1 MLSIIKYLI
10 NFFHQDKQVNYDNI
24 SYKSLI
30 EPYKLFVTECFVDGE
45 YFQSKS
51 NNEYYNIIPKN
62 MSVEDMCY
70 IDEFFHKNIFIE
82 MLKNYNFSND
92 KHIIIKLIFD
102 KNKLYFVERN
112 QNISIR
118 YPNFTI
124 IQNIE
129 SVDNFINNLGPF
141 IPIPE

>member
-1 MLSIIKYLI
+1 
-10 NFFHQDKQVNYDNI
+10 
-24 SYKSLI
+24 
-30 EPYKLFVTECFVDGE
+30 
-45 YFQSKS
+45 
-51 NNEYYNIIPKN
+51 
-62 MSVEDMCY
+62 
-70 IDEFFHKNIFIE
+70 